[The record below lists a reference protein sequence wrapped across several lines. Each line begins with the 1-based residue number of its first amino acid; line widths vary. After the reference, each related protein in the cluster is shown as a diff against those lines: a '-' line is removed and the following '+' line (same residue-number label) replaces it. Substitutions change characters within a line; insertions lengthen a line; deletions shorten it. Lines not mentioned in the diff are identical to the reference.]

1 MSCFTYS
8 TAQVPGQGTAVHS
21 SVGGRLALELS
32 AGKDRPAVGRLVE
45 EPVVGRLVE
54 EPVAGRLVE
63 EPVVGRLAQERFEKG
78 RAAELDRPAVE
89 GRQVAVEGR

>member
-1 MSCFTYS
+1 MSCFTYL

-21 SVGGRLALELS
+21 SVGGRLAPELS

-45 EPVVGRLVE
+45 EPVVGRL
-54 EPVAGRLVE
+54 AQ
-63 EPVVGRLAQERFEKG
+63 EPVVGRLAQERFEEG

-89 GRQVAVEGR
+89 GRRVAVEGR